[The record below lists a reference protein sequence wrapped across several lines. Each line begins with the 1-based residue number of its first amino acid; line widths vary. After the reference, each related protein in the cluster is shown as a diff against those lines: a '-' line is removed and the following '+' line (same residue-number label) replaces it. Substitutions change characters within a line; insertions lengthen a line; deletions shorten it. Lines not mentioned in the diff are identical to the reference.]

1 MKTLLQEYLPI
12 GGYKPFI
19 QESIKLAY
27 GAGAACV
34 KENRVAAIQT
44 LSGAEPMLPRLS
56 TCSQGPL
63 RKNKRPPSLP
73 PSLSY
78 FSLLS
83 LLLLS
88 LVSLTSLSHF
98 PLLLLSLTSFFFT
111 LLCSAL

>member
-63 RKNKRPPSLP
+63 PSSLP
-73 PSLSY
+73 P
-78 FSLLS
+78 FPP
-83 LLLLS
+83 
-88 LVSLTSLSHF
+88 F
-98 PLLLLSLTSFFFT
+98 PLLPMLSISRLSGATSKK
-111 LLCSAL
+111 